1 MPHSPKGRT
10 HASQIPDHR
19 LRSCLGPRCLFSER
33 FDRRQSGRH
42 HRDPGQPGSL
52 NRSLPGG
59 EGIAIDETAVS
70 GEVRLSGWRSS
81 ESEETLLA
89 ETITAFETAYPNV
102 KVDYEPIPEGYI
114 DQMTAQFSAGEP
126 PDVFYV
132 QAEFSDAWMEDG
144 LLEPLDPYFA
154 GNPEFTTD
162 PFYDQLLSVFQLD
175 GKTYG
180 LPKDAGP
187 LALFYNTDLLT
198 AANVQPPTTWDE
210 LTAAAKTLT
219 KDGVAGLC
227 VGPELPRVGAFIYQA
242 GGGIYNADNTELTIT
257 SPKSVAGIDY
267 YLQLHSEKTLQTP
280 AELGAGW
287 CGEAFGQGKAAM
299 TMEGTWLFPPL
310 ENDFPD
316 IKYAVSSCRRV
327 PSKATSPSRTHTA
340 WASIPRTR
348 KLAGCSSSTL
358 PVRKAWASGRAWGWR
373 CRPAKTSILPAE
385 RDAHIAGLK
394 YGTAYAFGRDFADI
408 QTAFNNELT
417 RVIAEGGTGQEIADA
432 AAARPHRNRDLV
444 TAGMGARPSPP
455 FLIRTGEQRERE
467 RHQRAWAGSSGQPS
481 DGAGT
486 GGRRRSRVHR
496 DPDGAVPRAPD
507 LRHRLRVRDQLLR
520 LGYSWG
526 T

>member
-1 MPHSPKGRT
+1 MHRQFLTIASGLVLVLAACSPSGST
-10 HASQIPDHR
+10 DASPD
-19 LRSCLGPRCLFSER
+19 STTGTPAS
-33 FDRRQSGRH
+33 
-42 HRDPGQPGSL
+42 PGASAAASPA
-52 NRSLPGG
+52 G

-257 SPKSVAGIDY
+257 SPESVAGIDY

-310 ENDFPD
+310 DNDFPD
-316 IKYAVSSCRRV
+316 IKYAVV
-327 PSKATSPSRTHTA
+327 ELPKGAQQGNLDFTNAYGMGVDSKNKEAG
-340 WASIPRTR
+340 WVLLQY
-348 KLAGCSSSTL
+348 LAGPEGMGKWTSMGLAL
-358 PVRKAWASGRAWGWR
+358 PAREDVD
-373 CRPAKTSILPAE
+373 PPAE
-385 RDAHIAGLK
+385 RDAHIAGLA

-432 AAARPHRNRDLV
+432 AAA
-444 TAGMGARPSPP
+444 AAA
-455 FLIRTGEQRERE
+455 Q
-467 RHQRAWAGSSGQPS
+467 
-481 DGAGT
+481 
-486 GGRRRSRVHR
+486 
-496 DPDGAVPRAPD
+496 
-507 LRHRLRVRDQLLR
+507 
-520 LGYSWG
+520 
-526 T
+526 

>member
-1 MPHSPKGRT
+1 MHRRFLTIASALVVVLAACSPGGST
-10 HASQIPDHR
+10 SASPD
-19 LRSCLGPRCLFSER
+19 STSVTPAS
-33 FDRRQSGRH
+33 
-42 HRDPGQPGSL
+42 PGASPAASP
-52 NRSLPGG
+52 SG
-59 EGIAIDETAVS
+59 EGIAIDEAAVS
-70 GEVRLSGWRSS
+70 GTVRLSGWRSS
-81 ESEETLLA
+81 ESEEKLLT
-89 ETITAFETAYPNV
+89 ETIAAFEAAYPNV

-154 GNPEFTTD
+154 GNPEFTTE

-257 SPKSVAGIDY
+257 APESVAGIDY
-267 YLQLHSEKTLQTP
+267 YLQLHSEKALQTP

-316 IKYAVSSCRRV
+316 IKYAVAELPQGTQQGNLAFTNAYGMGVDSANKEAGWV
-327 PSKATSPSRTHTA
+327 LLQY
-340 WASIPRTR
+340 
-348 KLAGCSSSTL
+348 LAGPEGMGKWTSMGLAL
-358 PVRKAWASGRAWGWR
+358 PAREDVD
-373 CRPAKTSILPAE
+373 PPAE
-385 RDAHIAGLK
+385 RDAHIAGLT

-432 AAARPHRNRDLV
+432 AAA
-444 TAGMGARPSPP
+444 AA
-455 FLIRTGEQRERE
+455 Q
-467 RHQRAWAGSSGQPS
+467 
-481 DGAGT
+481 
-486 GGRRRSRVHR
+486 
-496 DPDGAVPRAPD
+496 
-507 LRHRLRVRDQLLR
+507 
-520 LGYSWG
+520 
-526 T
+526 

>member
-1 MPHSPKGRT
+1 MHRRFLTIASALVVVLAACSPGGST
-10 HASQIPDHR
+10 SASPD
-19 LRSCLGPRCLFSER
+19 STSVTPAS
-33 FDRRQSGRH
+33 
-42 HRDPGQPGSL
+42 PGASPAASP
-52 NRSLPGG
+52 SG
-59 EGIAIDETAVS
+59 EGIAIDEAAVS
-70 GEVRLSGWRSS
+70 GTVRLSGWRSS
-81 ESEETLLA
+81 ESEEKLLT
-89 ETITAFETAYPNV
+89 ETIAAFEAAYPNV

-154 GNPEFTTD
+154 GNPEFTTE

-242 GGGIYNADNTELTIT
+242 GGGIYNADGTELTIT
-257 SPKSVAGIDY
+257 SPESVAGIDY

-310 ENDFPD
+310 DNDFPD
-316 IKYAVSSCRRV
+316 INYDVAE
-327 PSKATSPSRTHTA
+327 
-340 WASIPRTR
+340 
-348 KLAGCSSSTL
+348 
-358 PVRKAWASGRAWGWR
+358 
-373 CRPAKTSILPAE
+373 LPA
-385 RDAHIAGLK
+385 
-394 YGTAYAFGRDFADI
+394 
-408 QTAFNNELT
+408 
-417 RVIAEGGTGQEIADA
+417 
-432 AAARPHRNRDLV
+432 
-444 TAGMGARPSPP
+444 GAQQGNKTKI
-455 FLIRTGEQRERE
+455 L
-467 RHQRAWAGSSGQPS
+467 SGK
-481 DGAGT
+481 
-486 GGRRRSRVHR
+486 R
-496 DPDGAVPRAPD
+496 
-507 LRHRLRVRDQLLR
+507 
-520 LGYSWG
+520 
-526 T
+526 